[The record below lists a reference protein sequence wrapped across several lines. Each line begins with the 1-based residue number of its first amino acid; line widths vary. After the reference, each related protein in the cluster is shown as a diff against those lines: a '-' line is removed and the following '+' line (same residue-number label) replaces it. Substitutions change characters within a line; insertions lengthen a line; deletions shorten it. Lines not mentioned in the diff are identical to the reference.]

1 MGGKG
6 GIGVGGRGLPPGGSG
21 GSGGFG
27 RGGSPTGGTTSGGA
41 PACTPTGPRLIDDF
55 EDGDTLTPSTPGGVW
70 FSTNYA
76 TPGAVQAPNP
86 WVPTPGGADGSA
98 FAACTSGS
106 GFMNWG
112 ALFGVVFP
120 ASETPNDLLCLDVSG
135 ISGIRFKARGSGIVR
150 LNLPTRAT
158 MSTDLGGLCTGT
170 ECNYFPN
177 APLALTSEWQTIEI
191 LWPEVQPGNQF
202 FDPRDLF
209 GIHYQAYDVF
219 FPAQSPINFDFCVDD
234 IELF

>member
-1 MGGKG
+1 MGGR
-6 GIGVGGRGLPPGGSG
+6 GIGVGGRGLPPVGGG

-27 RGGSPTGGTTSGGA
+27 KGGAPGTGGTGGIA
-41 PACTPTGPRLIDDF
+41 RTCVPTGSMLVDDF
-55 EDGDTLTPSTPGGVW
+55 EDGDTLAPSTPGGVW
-70 FSTNYA
+70 FATNDA

-98 FAACTSGS
+98 FAACTNGS
-106 GFMNWG
+106 GFLNWG

-158 MSTDLGGLCTGT
+158 TSTDLGGLCSGT

-177 APLALTSEWQTIEI
+177 APLALTSEWQTFEI
-191 LWPEVQPGNQF
+191 PWSSVQPGNQF

-209 GIHYQAYDVF
+209 GMSYQAYVVF